1 MIFLENVKKQHKRIN
16 ASTLLLY
23 PTYFSPI
30 VQYVGIAK
38 ADEVIF
44 EVEDNYQKQTYRTRC
59 YIYGANGKQ
68 LLNIPIQHNNQRRKT
83 SEILIDN
90 SVPWQKQHLRAIQA
104 AYRSSPYFE
113 FYEEEFVLLFKKAPQ
128 FLLDF
133 NFTCFELVLEML
145 QLEIT
150 FNKTKSFFKEY
161 SDIVDLRFLAD
172 AKSKNKYKL
181 NPYTQVFSDKHGF
194 IENLSILDLL
204 FMEGPNALNYLE
216 NQLIEFE

>member
-16 ASTLLLY
+16 ISTLLLY

-30 VQYVGIAK
+30 VQYVGLTK
-38 ADEVIF
+38 ADQVIF

-68 LLNIPIQHNNQRRKT
+68 LLNIPVQHSNKSRKT

-113 FYEEEFVLLFKKAPQ
+113 FYEEEFVLLFKKTPQ

-133 NFTCFELVLEML
+133 NFTCLELLLEML

-150 FNKTKSFFKEY
+150 FTKTKAFFIEY
-161 SDIVDLRFLAD
+161 SDNVDLRLLAN
-172 AKSKNKYKL
+172 AKSENRYKL
-181 NPYTQVFSDKHGF
+181 TPYTQVFSDKHGF

-216 NQLIEFE
+216 NQLIELY

>member
-1 MIFLENVKKQHKRIN
+1 MLF
-16 ASTLLLY
+16 Y

-30 VQYVGIAK
+30 LHYIALAK
-38 ADEVIF
+38 ADQVIF
-44 EVEDNYQKQTYRTRC
+44 EVEDSYQKQTYRTRC

-68 LLNIPIQHNNQRRKT
+68 LLNIPVQHNLKSRKT
-83 SEILIDN
+83 KDTLIDH

-113 FYEEEFVLLFKKAPQ
+113 FYEEEFVTLFIKSPH

-133 NFTCFELVLEML
+133 NFTCQELVLELL
-145 QLEIT
+145 QLDVSYI
-150 FNKTKSFFKEY
+150 KTTAYFDEY
-161 SDIVDLRFLAD
+161 SDIVDLRSLAD
-172 AKSKNKYKL
+172 AKSQKKYKL
-181 NPYTQVFSDKHGF
+181 STYTQVFSDKHGF

-216 NQLIEFE
+216 NQSIELV

>member
-1 MIFLENVKKQHKRIN
+1 MIFIENAKKQHKRIN
-16 ASTLLLY
+16 TSALLLY

-30 VQYVGIAK
+30 VQYVGLAK
-38 ADEVIF
+38 ADQVIF

-68 LLNIPIQHNNQRRKT
+68 LLNIPVQHNNKSRKT

-90 SVPWQKQHLRAIQA
+90 SVPWQKQHLRAIEA

-113 FYEEEFVLLFKKAPQ
+113 FYEEEFVLLFKKTPQ

-133 NFTCFELVLEML
+133 NFRCLELVLEML

-150 FNKTKSFFKEY
+150 FTKTEAFFKEY
-161 SDIVDLRFLAD
+161 SDLVDLRLLAD
-172 AKSKNKYKL
+172 AKSEKKYKL

-216 NQLIEFE
+216 NQLIELE

>member
-1 MIFLENVKKQHKRIN
+1 MIFLENVKKQNNRIN
-16 ASTLLLY
+16 TSKLLLF

-30 VQYVGIAK
+30 VQYVGLAK
-38 ADEVIF
+38 ADQVIF

-59 YIYGANGKQ
+59 FIYGANGKQ
-68 LLNIPIQHNNQRRKT
+68 LLNIPVQHNNKSRKT
-83 SEILIDN
+83 RDILIDN

-113 FYEEEFVLLFKKAPQ
+113 FYEEEFVFLFKKVPQ
-128 FLLDF
+128 YLLDF
-133 NFTCFELVLEML
+133 NFTCLELVLEML

-150 FNKTKSFFKEY
+150 FTKTKAFFKEY
-161 SDIVDLRFLAD
+161 SDIVDLRLLAD
-172 AKSKNKYKL
+172 AKSEKKYTL
-181 NPYTQVFSDKHGF
+181 NSYTQVFSDKHGF

-216 NQLIEFE
+216 NQLIELD

>member
-1 MIFLENVKKQHKRIN
+1 MIFIENVKKQNKRIN
-16 ASTLLLY
+16 TSTLLLY

-30 VQYVGIAK
+30 VQYVGLAK
-38 ADEVIF
+38 ADQVIF

-68 LLNIPIQHNNQRRKT
+68 LLNIPVQHNNKSRKT
-83 SEILIDN
+83 RDILIDN

-113 FYEEEFVLLFKKAPQ
+113 FYEEEFVLLFKNALQ

-133 NFTCFELVLEML
+133 NFTCMELVLEML
-145 QLEIT
+145 QLDISFTKTIT
-150 FNKTKSFFKEY
+150 YFTEY
-161 SDIVDLRFLAD
+161 SDVVDLRLLAD
-172 AKSKNKYKL
+172 AKTERKYKL

-216 NQLIEFE
+216 NQLIELE